1 MQAKQEVSEKTVRQ
15 DPQEVRQLLLHV
27 AAGERAALAE
37 LYDRTR
43 AAVYGLALSYLK
55 NVHDAQD
62 MTQDVYVRVWECAA
76 QYRPDGSAVGWVLAV
91 CRSLCLMHLRRDR
104 RQTLLDEDEWR
115 AVPDTACGLAHE
127 ERLLLQDALAAL
139 GEQER
144 RIVLLHA
151 AAGLKHREIACLLD
165 LPLATVL
172 SKYHRARKKLTG
184 ILEGADI
191 P

>member
-15 DPQEVRQLLLHV
+15 DPQEVRQLLLRV

-62 MTQDVYVRVWECAA
+62 MTQDVYVQVWECAA
-76 QYRPDGSAVGWVLAV
+76 QYRP
-91 CRSLCLMHLRRDR
+91 
-104 RQTLLDEDEWR
+104 DEDEWR

>member
-15 DPQEVRQLLLHV
+15 DPQEVRQLLLRV

-76 QYRPDGSAVGWVLAV
+76 Q
-91 CRSLCLMHLRRDR
+91 
-104 RQTLLDEDEWR
+104 
-115 AVPDTACGLAHE
+115 
-127 ERLLLQDALAAL
+127 
-139 GEQER
+139 
-144 RIVLLHA
+144 
-151 AAGLKHREIACLLD
+151 
-165 LPLATVL
+165 
-172 SKYHRARKKLTG
+172 
-184 ILEGADI
+184 
-191 P
+191 